1 VICLDVLRAMQRE
14 PRKIPVLL
22 AEFQAARGIDANLDR
37 AIEKLEDELAIPA
50 DLEVR
55 ARSLTE
61 RIAVTLQAALLSLH
75 APDAIARA
83 FRSSRLSGDGA
94 RAFGALSP
102 DTDFD
107 AILTRTCPI

>member
-1 VICLDVLRAMQRE
+1 MQRD
-14 PRKIPVLL
+14 PRAIPALL

-37 AIEKLEDELAIPA
+37 AIEKLEDELSNPA

-61 RIAVTLQAALLSLH
+61 RIAITLQAGLLSLH
-75 APDAIARA
+75 TPDATARA

-94 RAFGALSP
+94 RAFGTLSS

-107 AILTRTCPI
+107 AILSRAGPI